1 MCFVFNIVSS
11 INIEMYYLFLL
22 QISRL
27 LTGLLFHLTTSMSL
41 CLVLMMRVTT
51 RATSLH
57 LFISLK
63 NKWSHRLSHRVR
75 EKKHQQ
81 KAVCPGTSQA
91 VFLYQVASNNKP
103 IARCSPLKVPRG
115 RTIRFWVEERVAS
128 AGSRTYVSQ
137 HITTKSRF
145 LCVIVSCDR
154 LSLFAPILGVIVEL
168 LSVKAY
174 RRNA

>member
-27 LTGLLFHLTTSMSL
+27 LTGLLFHLTTSTSL

-115 RTIRFWVEERVAS
+115 RNN
-128 AGSRTYVSQ
+128 
-137 HITTKSRF
+137 
-145 LCVIVSCDR
+145 
-154 LSLFAPILGVIVEL
+154 PILGGGKSRICRESNLCIPAHNHQVTLPLCHCVMRQIVTLCTHPWCNCVITQC
-168 LSVKAY
+168 
-174 RRNA
+174 